1 MTLQKF
7 IEACGLEGVVVPD
20 AQASVTG
27 AYTSDLLSDAMAH
40 CPDGAVLVTV
50 QNHKNSVAVC
60 TLVGSPAILVVHSR
74 EIPEDMRA
82 VAQREGVALLRTPD
96 DQFTASCKIGA
107 VLAMSGRDA
116 SPQASADG
124 SGNRPYHQTRG

>member
-7 IEACGLEGVVVPD
+7 IEACGFEGVLVPD
-20 AQASVTG
+20 AQAAVTG

-107 VLAMSGRDA
+107 VLAKMEL
-116 SPQASADG
+116 
-124 SGNRPYHQTRG
+124 